1 MISMWK
7 MREYLDKATNIVMN
21 YTEMEAKVRE
31 ATNDEPWGP
40 SGKLMGEIA
49 KATFMYELFPEVMN
63 MLWARM
69 LRENKNNWRRAY
81 KGLLLLTYLLRNGS
95 ERVVTSAREHLYDLR
110 SLEDYHFVDENGKD
124 QGVNVRQKVKEMIE
138 FVQDDERVREER
150 KKAKKHRDKYIGVSS
165 DTRFGYNDRYDSE
178 PKMRYDDDWERP
190 KPPTND
196 EEESSDKPRRK
207 QKEYRDSDS
216 EEDHKPR
223 RNSSSSKNAYEDD
236 EADFGAS
243 SSAAAA
249 KAAAENSA
257 AGKKRPAVPSK
268 MVDLGA
274 ATQYKGADKKGGV
287 PAPVKTQATPT
298 PLAAVAAASAPAV
311 ATTTIATTSKSTGD
325 IADLLFDPGF
335 SGTAPTHSAS
345 GTDLFADFTA
355 FQEAGPPTMAPSF
368 PQSQAAI
375 GSANSGFE
383 GGWNAFGQGPNAA
396 AAAALSGGSD
406 DLLGNASMQHVATNH
421 GGAGLD
427 LFGEMPGPSI
437 PLSGTNPNLF
447 SGLQQPQQ
455 NFAFPGAVGTF
466 GVNPQQGMQFMQ
478 PMSGMKPMA
487 NMNAGGLDNRAKNS
501 TWSDSGGVNISLEGL
516 SPYAQ
521 PSKAPQLSINAL
533 MQQQAMQQPPMNS
546 LNQGFGNMSLG
557 GTPAPAA
564 PKPQG
569 MQFPGAPGPSPWMQP
584 AAGMMS
590 PPHLQQQQHFGVP
603 APVMQQQQPPPQGM
617 VGMNMSAAPMM
628 RAGMPGGAPGSMPKT
643 DAFSGFANFS
653 K

>member
-345 GTDLFADFTA
+345 GTGHFASLA
-355 FQEAGPPTMAPSF
+355 LSPAV
-368 PQSQAAI
+368 
-375 GSANSGFE
+375 ANSGFE

-603 APVMQQQQPPPQGM
+603 APVMQQQPPPQGM

>member
-274 ATQYKGADKKGGV
+274 ATQYKGADKKGGL

-345 GTDLFADFTA
+345 GTGHFASLA
-355 FQEAGPPTMAPSF
+355 LSPAV
-368 PQSQAAI
+368 
-375 GSANSGFE
+375 ANSGFE
-383 GGWNAFGQGPNAA
+383 GGWNAFGQGPNA

-466 GVNPQQGMQFMQ
+466 G

>member
-533 MQQQAMQQPPMNS
+533 MQQQEAR
-546 LNQGFGNMSLG
+546 
-557 GTPAPAA
+557 T
-564 PKPQG
+564 
-569 MQFPGAPGPSPWMQP
+569 GPHGIRCTSHKSPSA
-584 AAGMMS
+584 AAGE
-590 PPHLQQQQHFGVP
+590 
-603 APVMQQQQPPPQGM
+603 
-617 VGMNMSAAPMM
+617 
-628 RAGMPGGAPGSMPKT
+628 
-643 DAFSGFANFS
+643 
-653 K
+653 